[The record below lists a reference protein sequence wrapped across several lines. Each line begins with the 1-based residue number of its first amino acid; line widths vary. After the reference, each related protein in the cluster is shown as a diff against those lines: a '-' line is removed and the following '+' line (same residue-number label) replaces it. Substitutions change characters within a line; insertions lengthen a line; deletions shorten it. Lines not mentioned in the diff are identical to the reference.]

1 MLTFNSPY
9 IGSTIIDD
17 MNNDN
22 IVIVSNVKVR
32 ICKKIDPHSVYTFKQ
47 NNGKVT
53 IVKDSKSWGISAE
66 EYKDLQREGLRI
78 FHQIFGDL
86 FRQIDDLDL
95 DK

>member
-1 MLTFNSPY
+1 MLKFNSPY

-17 MNNDN
+17 MNNN
-22 IVIVSNVKVR
+22 IVNVESIKVR

-47 NNGKVT
+47 NNGKIT
-53 IVKDSKSWGISAE
+53 IEKDSKSWGISAE

-78 FHQIFGDL
+78 FDEIFGDL
-86 FRQIDDLDL
+86 FRKNDDLGL